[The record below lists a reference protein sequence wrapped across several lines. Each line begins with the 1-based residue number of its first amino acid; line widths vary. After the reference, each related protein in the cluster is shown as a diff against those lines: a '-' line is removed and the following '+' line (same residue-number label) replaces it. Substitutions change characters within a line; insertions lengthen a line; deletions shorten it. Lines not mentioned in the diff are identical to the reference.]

1 MLSEKEEK
9 KLRPKLIKIRL
20 TIIFRFPLQLRT
32 KSMIFAPE
40 GHKHEGFTQY
50 LFEGKE
56 LQFLEILL
64 AGKDKQHSGWCCKS
78 QKEKCEFCPNSK
90 CFAKGD
96 VYRLL
101 KKLRQINRKTNKDS

>member
-1 MLSEKEEK
+1 
-9 KLRPKLIKIRL
+9 
-20 TIIFRFPLQLRT
+20 
-32 KSMIFAPE
+32 MIFAPE

-96 VYRLL
+96 LYRLL

>member
-64 AGKDKQHSGWCCKS
+64 SGKDKQHSGWCCKS
-78 QKEKCEFCPNSK
+78 QEEKCEFCPNSK
-90 CFAKGD
+90 CFAKRD

-101 KKLRQINRKTNKDS
+101 KKLRQINRKTNKNS